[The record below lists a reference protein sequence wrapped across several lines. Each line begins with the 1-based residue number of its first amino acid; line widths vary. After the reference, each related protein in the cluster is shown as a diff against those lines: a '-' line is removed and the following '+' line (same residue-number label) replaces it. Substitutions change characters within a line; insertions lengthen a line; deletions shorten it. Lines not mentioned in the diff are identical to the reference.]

1 MTKKILFFLQAAIL
15 QQTAEYIYQLEQE
28 KTRLLSQ
35 NSQLKRLY
43 SLSQQ
48 GLTSPS
54 SGGGSSGSTNLSDQD
69 ATSPRLKKKRMNPTN
84 VSLENTADL
93 MKSSSGGEADSG
105 ASTVSELSIQLHN
118 EQRLRQRLEE
128 RLKTLEQAAAAQAS
142 NITTVNAPPVA
153 PQQQTQPPSVA
164 APTPSGP
171 PANLLPT
178 QPLKMEV
185 VAAAAVAEKQQ
196 QQQTTT
202 TVVKTQPPTISARP
216 PPGTILLADK
226 NGMQVKVEAVHGLP
240 TIPVTMSSSEVS
252 VALKAEELKQTP
264 SSVTTVSALPQTQQG
279 GQQGGTT
286 RSFIVT
292 TGNPSAAGVTASA
305 ASLPAASNSK
315 QNLDSIV
322 EAIRHLEGDHL
333 FSDDSHKVRA
343 QCRNFR
349 IFLFMKSL
357 LFLFCNKPSMLK
369 YQFQF
374 KT

>member
-1 MTKKILFFLQAAIL
+1 
-15 QQTAEYIYQLEQE
+15 
-28 KTRLLSQ
+28 
-35 NSQLKRLY
+35 
-43 SLSQQ
+43 
-48 GLTSPS
+48 
-54 SGGGSSGSTNLSDQD
+54 
-69 ATSPRLKKKRMNPTN
+69 MNPTN

-93 MKSSSGGEADSG
+93 MKSSSGGEATDSG

-142 NITTVNAPPVA
+142 NITTVNATPA
-153 PQQQTQPPSVA
+153 PQQQTQPPS

-252 VALKAEELKQTP
+252 VALKAEELKPTP

-292 TGNPSAAGVTASA
+292 TGNPSAAGVTATA

-343 QCRNFR
+343 QCRNF
-349 IFLFMKSL
+349 
-357 LFLFCNKPSMLK
+357 
-369 YQFQF
+369 
-374 KT
+374 

>member
-1 MTKKILFFLQAAIL
+1 
-15 QQTAEYIYQLEQE
+15 
-28 KTRLLSQ
+28 
-35 NSQLKRLY
+35 
-43 SLSQQ
+43 
-48 GLTSPS
+48 
-54 SGGGSSGSTNLSDQD
+54 
-69 ATSPRLKKKRMNPTN
+69 MNPTN

-93 MKSSSGGEADSG
+93 IKSSSGGEADSG

-153 PQQQTQPPSVA
+153 PQQQSQPPSV

-226 NGMQVKVEAVHGLP
+226 NGMQVKVEAVHEPCTQEALSYNWKHVLSLHTPDGP
-240 TIPVTMSSSEVS
+240 T
-252 VALKAEELKQTP
+252 
-264 SSVTTVSALPQTQQG
+264 
-279 GQQGGTT
+279 
-286 RSFIVT
+286 
-292 TGNPSAAGVTASA
+292 
-305 ASLPAASNSK
+305 
-315 QNLDSIV
+315 
-322 EAIRHLEGDHL
+322 H
-333 FSDDSHKVRA
+333 
-343 QCRNFR
+343 
-349 IFLFMKSL
+349 
-357 LFLFCNKPSMLK
+357 
-369 YQFQF
+369 
-374 KT
+374 